1 MSLSTLLLALLV
13 LSSLAFY
20 LGRKK
25 ALSAAG
31 GNLRTLHS
39 LPNYYG
45 YYLALWAG
53 IPALAV
59 FTLWLVLEPQ
69 IVQSLVVGGLPEAQR
84 NLSPGR
90 LGLLINDIRNLASG
104 NIVSREVAPGL
115 QEAADHYVRLRDT
128 SRIALFVP
136 CSRLPSPA

>member
-25 ALSAAG
+25 ALSTAG

-69 IVQSLVVGGLPEAQR
+69 
-84 NLSPGR
+84 
-90 LGLLINDIRNLASG
+90 
-104 NIVSREVAPGL
+104 
-115 QEAADHYVRLRDT
+115 
-128 SRIALFVP
+128 
-136 CSRLPSPA
+136 